1 MMGIIYIGRERFAEL
16 RRNFDKIK
24 SLFAEQEQRILEDF
38 LFGLEEKGSCSVD
51 ECNNIYSIL
60 NSIHSNKKSEKERK
74 KQKADNDSQED
85 NEQRLLDIL
94 ETLRMQF
101 AMKYYFGTVEANET
115 LRNHQQRKE
124 VLK

>member
-1 MMGIIYIGRERFAEL
+1 MGMLYISVEKLAEL
-16 RRNFDKIK
+16 RRCYDKVK
-24 SLFAEQEQRILEDF
+24 VFFPEKEQEVFEEF
-38 LFGLEEKGSCSVD
+38 LSGLEKNGSCSVD

-60 NSIHSNKKSEKERK
+60 NNIHTNKKSKKERK

-94 ETLRMQF
+94 KTLRMQF
-101 AMKYYFGTVEANET
+101 AMKYYFGTAESKDN
-115 LRNHQQRKE
+115 LRNYQHRNE